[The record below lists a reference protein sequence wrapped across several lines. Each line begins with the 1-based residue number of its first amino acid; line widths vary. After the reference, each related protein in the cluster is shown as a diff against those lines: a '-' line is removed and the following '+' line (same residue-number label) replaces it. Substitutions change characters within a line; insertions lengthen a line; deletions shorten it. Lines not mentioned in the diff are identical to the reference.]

1 VAGCNVLIVP
11 LISQTSVTGSYTA
24 ANGTGPGS
32 GKSKIAS
39 GERDFL
45 RVAFVNFGFERHWVG
60 IFGGFRDYRGM
71 LKPCS
76 PRC

>member
-1 VAGCNVLIVP
+1 MAGSNVLIVS

-24 ANGTGPGS
+24 ANGTGPGC
-32 GKSKIAS
+32 GKSETAL
-39 GERDFL
+39 GDRVFL
-45 RVAFVNFGFERHWVG
+45 HSAFVNSGFERHWVG